1 MRAQIWDTA
10 GQERYRAITNAYY
23 RNAVG
28 ALLVYDITKYSTFQN
43 IERWFAE
50 LREHAECNI
59 SVLLV
64 GNKSDLRQSRA
75 VSFDEAS
82 SYAKKH
88 SNITSLYNDF
98 RHRIHRDQR
107 SRFN

>member
-28 ALLVYDITKYSTFQN
+28 ALLVYDISKYNTFQN

-50 LREHAECNI
+50 LREHAEFNI
-59 SVLLV
+59 CVLLV
-64 GNKSDLRQSRA
+64 GNKSDLKQNRA
-75 VSFDEAS
+75 VQFEEAH

-88 SNITSLYNDF
+88 GNIHILNS
-98 RHRIHRDQR
+98 
-107 SRFN
+107 